1 MNLMTFD
8 AALPVIFMA
17 LMGISMLIY
26 VISDGYDLG
35 VGMLMPR
42 ATDAEKDVLIASIGP
57 FWDAN
62 ETWLVLG
69 IGILLIAFPK
79 AHGLVLGELY
89 LPVALMLVGLTL
101 RGVAFDFRVKARDS
115 HKQTWDRLFFA
126 GSTLASV
133 SQGWMLGRY
142 VSGFGSGWN
151 YPLFAAAIAVAL
163 PMAYVL
169 MGATWL
175 VMKTEG
181 GLQQRAVQWAKIAW
195 LPMVVGLVLISM
207 ATPWV
212 SATVRE
218 RWFSLPELIALS
230 AIPLMTGVS
239 LLAVRALLNTRAVLG
254 PLAWLP
260 FVLLI
265 LVFLLGFLGL
275 AYSIYPYVVIDQ
287 LTIWQAASSP
297 AALKVILFGIC
308 ISVPAI
314 AGYTVFSYRVFRGK
328 TGELRYA

>member
-1 MNLMTFD
+1 MQLLSFD

-17 LMGISMLIY
+17 LMGLSMLIY
-26 VISDGYDLG
+26 VVSDGYDLG
-35 VGMLMPR
+35 VGMLMHR
-42 ATDAEKDVLIASIGP
+42 ATPEEKDVLIASIGP

-89 LPVALMLVGLTL
+89 LPVALMLIGLTL
-101 RGVAFDFRVKARDS
+101 RGVAFDFRVKAKDS
-115 HKQTWDRLFFA
+115 HKATWDRLFFA
-126 GSTLASV
+126 GSTLASA

-142 VSGFGSGWN
+142 VSGFGEGWN
-151 YPLFAAAIAVAL
+151 HPLFAAAIAVAL

-169 MGATWL
+169 LGAAWL
-175 VMKTEG
+175 IMKTEG
-181 GLQQRAVQWAKIAW
+181 ELQRKAVEWARIAW
-195 LPMVVGLVLISM
+195 APMVGGMVLISM

-212 SATVRE
+212 SQTVRE
-218 RWFSLPELIALS
+218 RWFTLPEFIALS
-230 AIPLMTGVS
+230 AIPLMTGLA
-239 LLAVRALLNTRAVLG
+239 LLSVRALLNTQIVRG
-254 PLAWLP
+254 PVAWMP

-265 LVFLLGFLGL
+265 LVFVLGFLGL
-275 AYSIYPYVVIDQ
+275 AYSIYPYVVIDR

-297 AALKVILFGIC
+297 AALKFILVGVC

-314 AGYTVFSYRVFRGK
+314 AGYTVFSYWVFRGK
-328 TGELRYA
+328 AAGLEYA

>member
-1 MNLMTFD
+1 MSMMSFD
-8 AALPVIFMA
+8 AMLPVIFMA
-17 LMGISMLIY
+17 IMGVAMLVY
-26 VISDGYDLG
+26 VVSDGYDLG
-35 VGMLMPR
+35 VGMLMHR

-69 IGILLIAFPK
+69 VGILLVAFPK

-101 RGVAFDFRVKARDS
+101 RGVAFDFRVKAKDT
-115 HKQTWDRLFFA
+115 HKKSWDRLFFA
-126 GSTLASV
+126 GSTLAAV

-142 VSGFGSGWN
+142 VSGFGTGWN

-181 GLQQRAVQWAKIAW
+181 ALQERAVQWARIAW
-195 LPMVVGLVLISM
+195 APMVGGLVLISM

-218 RWFSLPELIALS
+218 RWFSLPEFIALM
-230 AIPLMTGVS
+230 AIPLMCGVS
-239 LLAVRALLNTRAVLG
+239 LLAVRALLGTRHVRGAVC
-254 PLAWLP
+254 WLP
-260 FVLLI
+260 FVLLV
-265 LVFLLGFLGL
+265 LVFVLGFLGL
-275 AYSIYPYVVIDQ
+275 AYSIYPYVVLDR

-297 AALKVILFGIC
+297 EALKVILIGTC

-328 TGELRYA
+328 TSELKYA

>member
-1 MNLMTFD
+1 MNLSFD
-8 AALPVIFMA
+8 ELLPVIFMA
-17 LMGISMLIY
+17 LMGVSMLIY

-35 VGMLMPR
+35 VGMLLPR

-69 IGILLIAFPK
+69 IGILLVAFPK

-89 LPVALMLVGLTL
+89 LPVALMLIGLTL
-101 RGVAFDFRVKARDS
+101 RGVAFDFRVKAKALR
-115 HKQTWDRLFFA
+115 KPLWDRLFFA

-133 SQGWMLGRY
+133 LQGWMLGRY
-142 VSGFGSGWN
+142 ISGFGRGCN
-151 YPLFAAAIAVAL
+151 YPVFAAAIAIAL

-169 MGATWL
+169 LGAAWL

-181 GLQQRAVQWAKIAW
+181 ELQQKAIAWAKLAW
-195 LPMVVGLVLISM
+195 GPMVLGLALISL
-207 ATPWV
+207 ATPWI

-218 RWFSLPELIALS
+218 RWFSLPALIALM
-230 AIPLMTGVS
+230 AIPLMTVIA
-239 LLAVRALLNTRAVLG
+239 LVTVRRVLDTRIVRG
-254 PLAWLP
+254 PLCWLP

-265 LVFLLGFLGL
+265 GVFVLGFLGL
-275 AYSIYPYVVIDQ
+275 AYSLYPYVVIDR

-297 AALKVILFGIC
+297 AALKVILIGVC

-314 AGYTVFSYRVFRGK
+314 AGYTVFSYRVFGGK
-328 TGELRYA
+328 ATELRYA

>member
-1 MNLMTFD
+1 MNATSFD
-8 AALPVIFMA
+8 LALPVIFMA
-17 LMGISMLIY
+17 LMGLAMLIY

-35 VGMLMPR
+35 VGMLMHR
-42 ATDAEKDVLIASIGP
+42 ATDAEKDVMVASIGP

-69 IGILLIAFPK
+69 IGILLVAFPK
-79 AHGLVLGELY
+79 AHGLVLGALY

-101 RGVAFDFRVKARDS
+101 RGVAFDFRVKAKDA

-126 GSTLASV
+126 GSTLAAV

-169 MGATWL
+169 MGAAWL
-175 VMKTEG
+175 IMKTEG
-181 GLQQRAVQWAKIAW
+181 ELQRRAVQWARIAW
-195 LPMVVGLVLISM
+195 APMVGGLVLISM

-218 RWFSLPELIALS
+218 RWFSLPEFIALM
-230 AIPLMTGVS
+230 AIPLMTGAS
-239 LLAVRALLNTRAVLG
+239 LLAVLAVLRTRQVLG
-254 PLAWLP
+254 PLCWLP

-265 LVFLLGFLGL
+265 LVFVLGFLGL
-275 AYSIYPYVVIDQ
+275 AYSIYPYVVLDQ
-287 LTIWQAASSP
+287 LTLWQAASGP
-297 AALKVILFGIC
+297 AALKVILVGAC

-314 AGYTVFSYRVFRGK
+314 AGYTVFSYWVFRGK
-328 TGELRYA
+328 TGELKYA